1 MPPLDFEATSPLV
14 VRGQQE
20 EGFAVSSLRFNSS
33 FNFHCQQ
40 GCIGSVAQPFPTR
53 CDPVDYSPPGSTAHG
68 ILQTKILEWVTIF
81 SCRESS
87 WPRDQTYVSC
97 IGREFLYLCTPWE
110 ALSAK
115 SSLLPFCLILRPV
128 QTKNSCSKSCR
139 TAHGLPCLAAAF
151 EGPPLTQWLICVCS
165 VIHAQH

>member
-20 EGFAVSSLRFNSS
+20 EGFAISSLRFNSS
-33 FNFHCQQ
+33 FSFHCQQ
-40 GCIGSVAQPFPTR
+40 GNTGSVAQPFPTR
-53 CDPVDYSPPGSTAHG
+53 CDPMDYSPPGTTADG
-68 ILQTKILEWVTIF
+68 ILQTKILEWVTIS
-81 SCRESS
+81 SCRGSS
-87 WPRDQTYVSC
+87 RPRDQTYVSR
-97 IGREFLYLCTPWE
+97 ISRQILYLCTPWE

-128 QTKNSCSKSCR
+128 QKRNSCIKSCR
-139 TAHGLPCLAAAF
+139 TAHGPPCLAAAF
-151 EGPPLTQWLICVCS
+151 EEPLLTQWLICVCS